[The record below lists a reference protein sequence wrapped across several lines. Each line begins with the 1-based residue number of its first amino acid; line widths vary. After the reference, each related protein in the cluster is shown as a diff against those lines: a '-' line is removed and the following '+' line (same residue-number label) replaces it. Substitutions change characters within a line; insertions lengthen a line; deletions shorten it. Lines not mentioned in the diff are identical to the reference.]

1 MAEKDTNDYEVIDV
15 LKDIDLGKVSEL
27 KNERMPPRRYQR
39 RRQGQFVPDYIDW
52 KDVDFLK
59 RFIPERGKILPRRI
73 SQVSAKDQRRVAKA
87 IKRARSMA
95 LIPFVTD

>member
-1 MAEKDTNDYEVIDV
+1 MADNKEKNDDVIAD
-15 LKDIDLGKVSEL
+15 LNNIDLGAVSEL
-27 KNERMPPRRYQR
+27 KNERMPRRFQR
-39 RRQGQFVPDYIDW
+39 RRQSQFVPDYIDW

-73 SQVSAKDQRRVAKA
+73 SQVSARDQRRVAKA

>member
-1 MAEKDTNDYEVIDV
+1 MEKNTNDNEEIDV

-73 SQVSAKDQRRVAKA
+73 SQVSARDQRRVAKA

>member
-1 MAEKDTNDYEVIDV
+1 MADNKERNDDV
-15 LKDIDLGKVSEL
+15 TEDLNNIDLGNVAEL
-27 KNERMPPRRYQR
+27 KNERMPRRFQR
-39 RRQGQFVPDYIDW
+39 RRQSQFVPDYIDW

>member
-1 MAEKDTNDYEVIDV
+1 MERNINENEDIDV

-73 SQVSAKDQRRVAKA
+73 SQISAKDQRRVAKA

>member
-1 MAEKDTNDYEVIDV
+1 MENNNDNEEIDI

>member
-1 MAEKDTNDYEVIDV
+1 MADFKEKNDDEIGD
-15 LKDIDLGKVSEL
+15 LNNIDLGNVSEL
-27 KNERMPPRRYQR
+27 KNERMPRRYQR
-39 RRQGQFVPDYIDW
+39 RRQSQFVPDYIDW

-73 SQVSAKDQRRVAKA
+73 SQISAKDQRRVAKA